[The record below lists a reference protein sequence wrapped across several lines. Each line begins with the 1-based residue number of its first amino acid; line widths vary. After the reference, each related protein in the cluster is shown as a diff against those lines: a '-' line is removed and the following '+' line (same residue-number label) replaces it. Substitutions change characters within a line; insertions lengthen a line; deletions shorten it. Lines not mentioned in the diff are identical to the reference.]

1 MNPTLA
7 IVIKAVLSLLGLAL
21 LIWLFCHTLKRS
33 NDPAKILFK
42 ELLTIALVGGELF
55 FIRSLIGHLGKGL
68 VEDSGPAALIS
79 GSIAICGIIL
89 SIMWTSQISD
99 FLFSPLTNLFDG
111 GHEPPEPKPYYSIAM
126 AKQKQGHPLE
136 AIVELRA
143 QLAKFPND
151 FEGVLLLAGIQA
163 GDMNDL
169 PGAEITLNHFCD
181 SPHAPDR
188 QVVAA
193 LTQLADWELKLA
205 QDVDGACIALQ
216 KIVTRFPNTEFS
228 LQAEQRLAHLGGT
241 EKILMAAHD
250 RQAVEVPE
258 GVKNIGLLDSSAFL
272 NPKETQPGQVA
283 AGYVKHLEQH
293 PHDAEVREKLAG
305 LYAKDFHRLDLAT
318 LELSQLINEPKHAPK
333 QVVHW
338 LNLLAGFQIEL
349 GADVPTVRAT
359 LEKIAERFPNLP
371 QAEIVRRRLA
381 LLNSEFKGQEKTPG
395 VSLGVYEQNIG
406 LKQGPPRNR

>member
-7 IVIKAVLSLLGLAL
+7 IVIKAVLSLFGLAL
-21 LIWLFCHTLKRS
+21 AIGIFWRALKQSDNPQKLTLKVVISIPFILFCLWAASHLWIFG
-33 NDPAKILFK
+33 PF
-42 ELLTIALVGGELF
+42 
-55 FIRSLIGHLGKGL
+55 LIVFMAIVMSVVWTPHI
-68 VEDSGPAALIS
+68 VEV
-79 GSIAICGIIL
+79 
-89 SIMWTSQISD
+89 
-99 FLFSPLTNLFDG
+99 LFSPLTNLFDG

-126 AKQKQGHPLE
+126 AKQKSGHPLE

-181 SPHAPDR
+181 SPHASNR

-205 QDVDGACIALQ
+205 QDVDSARAALQ
-216 KIVTRFPNTEFS
+216 KIVTRFPHTEFS

-241 EKILMAAHD
+241 EKILLAAHD
-250 RQAVEVPE
+250 RQAVEVTE
-258 GVKNIGLLDSSAFL
+258 GVKNVGLLDSSKFL
-272 NPKETQPGQVA
+272 NPQEAEPGQVA
-283 AGYVKHLEQH
+283 ADYVKHLAQH
-293 PHDAEVREKLAG
+293 PHDAEVREKLAV

-359 LEKIAERFPNLP
+359 LETIVERFPNLP
-371 QAEIVRRRLA
+371 QAEIVQRRLA

-406 LKQGPPRNR
+406 LKHGRPNSR